1 MDFQPLKDFLDCYLP
16 MLGIPGADTA
26 VYLDHEEIFRYQS
39 GYDNS
44 LLRTPVRK
52 DALYNVYS
60 CTKIST
66 MVAAAQLIERGEI
79 SILDPVYAY
88 IPEFRNVT
96 VKIKDDSGNTV
107 GTRPA
112 ARPMLIKHLLSMTS
126 GLDYTL
132 IRPEV
137 EEVIKESGGRAP
149 TLDVCRALAKAP
161 LEFDPG
167 EHFKYSLSHDVMAGV
182 IESVTGQRFADYVK
196 ENVFHPLGMFDTDF
210 HPDPQKR
217 HRFATHYS
225 FDPVRGGEIIPFEQC
240 RFRIGTE
247 FDSGGAGIITS
258 VDDYAALMDALACG
272 GIGKNGARILSP
284 RTIDL
289 MRTNLLTPEQIE
301 EFTERTSLTGY
312 GYGWGV
318 RTCIDK
324 AASGNLASVGQ
335 FGWDGWKLCYAFAD
349 PECRLSLFHA
359 EHMGGYHDVV
369 IPRLRNLIYSCVF

>member
-88 IPEFRNVT
+88 IPEFKDIT
-96 VKIKDDSGNTV
+96 VKIFDDNGNAV
-107 GTRPA
+107 GSRPA
-112 ARPMLIKHLLSMTS
+112 KRPMLIKHLLSMTS

-137 EEVIKESGGRAP
+137 EEVIKESEGRAP

-210 HPDPQKR
+210 HPDPRLHLPCRAAHAPQN
-217 HRFATHYS
+217 
-225 FDPVRGGEIIPFEQC
+225 PLCRG
-240 RFRIGTE
+240 
-247 FDSGGAGIITS
+247 
-258 VDDYAALMDALACG
+258 VDDRRRDHRGRGLAPGQHLPGNPPLLLRGYAGPWVPL
-272 GIGKNGARILSP
+272 
-284 RTIDL
+284 
-289 MRTNLLTPEQIE
+289 
-301 EFTERTSLTGY
+301 
-312 GYGWGV
+312 
-318 RTCIDK
+318 
-324 AASGNLASVGQ
+324 
-335 FGWDGWKLCYAFAD
+335 
-349 PECRLSLFHA
+349 RLPDSRHA
-359 EHMGGYHDVV
+359 EGGPGCGPCHPYGNRPWRSHA
-369 IPRLRNLIYSCVF
+369 PG